1 MFQAPVLSDT
11 SLHDPIAEL
20 RPLVAGLERGP
31 AVDLG
36 FGEGETLELL
46 GELGYGPLYGYEID
60 PDLVDRA
67 QARLDGVGAPARL
80 FTADA
85 TSMSEL
91 DDASVQLVVVINA
104 LQYFD
109 LPALAATVGRVL
121 RSGGHLVG
129 VVPKP
134 RYYVHPRHL
143 LQVRLRRRPWWLISY
158 PRSAL
163 RSVIFD
169 ATGRLPRL
177 GAAVPEIGWTLRTL
191 RRFAELGGLEIVE
204 ERSTPGD
211 KRALILRR
219 A

>member
-1 MFQAPVLSDT
+1 MLSDT
-11 SLHDPIAEL
+11 AGHDPIAEL
-20 RPLVAGLERGP
+20 QPLVAGLQRGP

-36 FGEGETLELL
+36 FGDGETLELL
-46 GELGYGPLYGYEID
+46 GEMGFGPLYGYEID
-60 PDLVDRA
+60 PALVDRA
-67 QARLDGVGAPARL
+67 QARLDGLDAPVRL
-80 FTADA
+80 FAADA

-91 DDASVQLVVVINA
+91 EDASVELVVVINA

-109 LPALAATVGRVL
+109 LPALAAAVRRVL

-134 RYYVHPRHL
+134 GYYLHPRHL
-143 LQVRLRRRPWWLISY
+143 LEVRLDRRPWWLVSY

-163 RSVIFD
+163 RSVIFS

-177 GAAVPEIGWTLRTL
+177 GAAAPEIGWSRRTL